1 MLRLDWCLRMLMAA
15 LCGGIIGFERKSKAK
30 MAGIRT
36 HALIAVGAAMVMII
50 SKYGFFD
57 LLKVTHSNWN
67 VDPSRIAAQVVSGI
81 GFLGAGTIIN
91 RHDEIID
98 GLTTAAGI
106 WVTGAIGLAYGSGL
120 YSIGIIGTCCVL
132 LAEVIGKYLDQFALR
147 QGKGFSCFIQLE
159 GNTDDLHTLINQLNK
174 KYFEVPLK
182 YSIYDYGDGKISC
195 QLYGQLRSGFKSE
208 NVFTDLTALGN
219 IKKVEL
225 E

>member
-1 MLRLDWCLRMLMAA
+1 MLRLDWFLRMILAA

-30 MAGIRT
+30 NAGIRT

-57 LLKVTHSNWN
+57 LIKITHSNWN

-91 RHDEIID
+91 RHDQIID

-120 YSIGIIGTCCVL
+120 YSIGVIGTSCVL
-132 LAEVIGKYLDQFALR
+132 IAEVTGKYLDQFALR
-147 QGKGFSCFIQLE
+147 QGNGFSCFIQLV
-159 GNTDDLHTLINQLNK
+159 GDTKVLRAIIDQLNQ
-174 KYFEVPLK
+174 KYFKVPLK
-182 YSIYDYGDGKISC
+182 YTLYDYENGKITC
-195 QLYGQLRSGFKSE
+195 QLYGELKPGIKPE
-208 NVFTDLTALGN
+208 NIFTDLTTLEN
-219 IKKVEL
+219 IKSVEL

>member
-1 MLRLDWCLRMLMAA
+1 MLRLDWFLRMILAA

-30 MAGIRT
+30 NAGIRT

-57 LLKVTHSNWN
+57 LIKITHSNWN

-91 RHDEIID
+91 RHDQIID

-120 YSIGIIGTCCVL
+120 YSIGVIGTSCVL
-132 LAEVIGKYLDQFALR
+132 IAEVTGKYLDQFALK

-159 GNTDDLHTLINQLNK
+159 GNTDDLHALINQLNK
-174 KYFEVPLK
+174 KFFEVPLK

-195 QLYGQLRSGFKSE
+195 QLYGELRSGFKSE
-208 NVFTDLTALGN
+208 NVFTDLAELGN

>member
-1 MLRLDWCLRMLMAA
+1 MLLAA

-30 MAGIRT
+30 NAGIRT

-57 LLKVTHSNWN
+57 LIKITHSNWA

-98 GLTTAAGI
+98 GLSTAAGI

-120 YSIGIIGTCCVL
+120 YSIGVIGTFCVL
-132 LAEVIGKYLDQFALR
+132 LTEVIGKYMDQFALR
-147 QGKGFSCFIQLE
+147 QGKDFSCFIQLT
-159 GNTDDLHTLINQLNK
+159 GNIDTLHSIIEHLDQ
-174 KYFEVPLK
+174 KYFKSPLK
-182 YSIYDYGDGKISC
+182 YAIYDYGNGKITC
-195 QLYGQLRSGFKSE
+195 QLYGELKASISSE
-208 NVFTDLTALGN
+208 HVFTYLT
-219 IKKVEL
+219 KVEEIQNIEL

>member
-1 MLRLDWCLRMLMAA
+1 MLMAA

-91 RHDEIID
+91 RHDQIID

-120 YSIGIIGTCCVL
+120 YSIGIIGICCVL

-159 GNTDDLHTLINQLNK
+159 GNTDDLHALITQLNK

-195 QLYGQLRSGFKSE
+195 QLYGELRSGFKAE